1 MHSKQK
7 KEIFANFTKFA
18 DLLETKPSL
27 IEICRSLNSLKE
39 FDTIEKVII
48 GNEEHCNV
56 NISFQRKVGMIMIL
70 FEDAAEFDYF
80 PIYRNEITMAS
91 MKQNE
96 QHVS

>member
-7 KEIFANFTKFA
+7 KEIFANFTAFA
-18 DLLETKPSL
+18 DLLETKPTL

-48 GNEEHCNV
+48 ANEEHCNV
-56 NISFQRKVGMIMIL
+56 NISFQRKVGMIMVL
-70 FEDAAEFDYF
+70 FKGVGKYDYF

-96 QHVS
+96 HHVS